1 MVDGRTVCAQFAVVA
16 FIGRPQ
22 LVAWPAMRTRRC
34 KRTSATPRIS
44 SFLPPMQDRCV
55 HGPSNSR
62 RTERQIRV
70 VHLLSQSLNLLE
82 SLNEDFRASKF
93 YRVP

>member
-1 MVDGRTVCAQFAVVA
+1 MVDGRTVCAQFDVVA

-55 HGPSNSR
+55 HGPSGDPSDK
-62 RTERQIRV
+62 
-70 VHLLSQSLNLLE
+70 VHE
-82 SLNEDFRASKF
+82 
-93 YRVP
+93 V